1 MFGNDATSRVPQWRP
16 MTPEPFKWFTSR
28 VGAVALLVLLLGLVM
43 PLAPNGTVAALLLF
57 GLVTVSGPSVRH
69 TIAGLPI
76 ELGIGLAVLAI
87 WTVISA
93 LWSPLDDPGKALRT
107 VALGLPGLVFL
118 AWLRLAVPQSRH
130 LHRALMA
137 AVVIATVVLLFE
149 GLSGAVLM
157 RTLRGEDAASAAVNL
172 ERVGRG
178 VVLFSILLW
187 PAGIALAS
195 RRPSAGAVLLVAG
208 AIAVIILPMNAASVG
223 LLLGT
228 ATLIAVRIVPRTALV
243 ALAIAFCLYAAFALW
258 ISRHIVTIPML
269 QAQQIELP
277 TPWAH
282 RIGIWNFAAEQAAA
296 VAPLGAGF
304 DASRAIGAREDVI
317 EALRPQFGYAP
328 AALPLHPHN
337 AVLQVWLELGVVGV
351 IGLGLVIVGVM
362 HGLWRWPLSPWRRAA
377 AAAAVVTALPPFL
390 LNFGIWQAW
399 WLATLW
405 LAVALTAGLLI
416 RDDRI
421 ET

>member
-1 MFGNDATSRVPQWRP
+1 MR
-16 MTPEPFKWFTSR
+16 
-28 VGAVALLVLLLGLVM
+28 AVALLLLLLGLAM

-57 GLVTVSGPSVRH
+57 GIVAVSGPSVRH
-69 TIAGLPI
+69 AITGLPV

-87 WTVISA
+87 WAVVSA

-118 AWLRLAVPQSRH
+118 AWLRLAVPVSRM

-137 AVVIATVVLLFE
+137 AVVVAIVILLFE
-149 GLSGAVLM
+149 GLSGAVLI
-157 RTLRGEDAASAAVNL
+157 RALRGEDTASAAINL

-178 VVLFSILLW
+178 AVLFSILLW
-187 PAGIALAS
+187 PAVIALAS
-195 RRPSAGAVLLVAG
+195 RRPSAGAVLFATG
-208 AIAVIILPMNAASVG
+208 GIAVAILPMNAALVG

-243 ALAIAFCLYAAFALW
+243 ALAIAFCLYAAVAPW
-258 ISRHIVTIPML
+258 ISRQVVTIPIL

-282 RIGIWNFAAEQAAA
+282 RIGIWNFTAEQAAA

-304 DASRAIGAREDVI
+304 DASRDIGARKDVV

-351 IGLGLVIVGVM
+351 IGLGLIFIGLM
-362 HGLWRWPLSPWRRAA
+362 HGLWRWSLSPWRRAA
-377 AAAAVVTALPPFL
+377 AAAAVTTALPPFL

-405 LAVALTAGLLI
+405 LAIALTAGLLI
-416 RDDRI
+416 RNDLV

>member
-1 MFGNDATSRVPQWRP
+1 
-16 MTPEPFKWFTSR
+16 MTPEPSKWFTSR

-57 GLVTVSGPSVRH
+57 GLVTVSGPSIRH

-118 AWLRLAVPQSRH
+118 AWLRLAVPQSRL
-130 LHRALMA
+130 LHRALIA
-137 AVVIATVVLLFE
+137 AVVIAIVVLLFE

-195 RRPSAGAVLLVAG
+195 RRPLAGAVLLVAG
-208 AIAVIILPMNAASVG
+208 AIAVVILPMNAALVG

-228 ATLIAVRIVPRTALV
+228 TTLITVRIVPRTALA
-243 ALAIAFCLYAAFALW
+243 ALAIAFCLYAAFAPW
-258 ISRHIVTIPML
+258 ISGQVVTIPAL
-269 QAQQIELP
+269 QARQIELP

-282 RIGIWNFAAEQAAA
+282 RIGIWSFAAEQAAA

-337 AVLQVWLELGVVGV
+337 AVLQVWLELGVIGA
-351 IGLGLVIVGVM
+351 IGLGLVFVGLIR
-362 HGLWRWPLSPWRRAA
+362 GLWRWSLSPWRRAA
-377 AAAAVVTALPPFL
+377 AAAAVVTALPPFV

-399 WLATLW
+399 WLAVLW
-405 LAVALTAGLLI
+405 LAVALTAGMLA